1 MKLLTVL
8 FPGVSSDLTPTA
20 LELSGRINKGQDI
33 DGLHLTHCKGDYL
46 LYFPMIV
53 ILQDIERSTEET
65 GNLTSK
71 EKKCPFNSLDH

>member
-1 MKLLTVL
+1 MKLLTIL
-8 FPGVSSDLTPTA
+8 FPGLSSDLSPTA

-46 LYFPMIV
+46 WYFPMIV

-71 EKKCPFNSLDH
+71 EEEISF